1 MHALYRTGLVVTVLA
16 CGMAVSC
23 GKNPASPSQNTPPT
37 LPGVDPATVLFVDDF
52 DAENNGVGII
62 NWANWANWNVLDGCV
77 DLHGN
82 DFFDV
87 QPGTGLYVDLDG
99 TCDAGG
105 TIETKAAFTL
115 PPGTYVLE
123 YWIAGNQRVTVAD
136 TVNVS
141 LGALFQEQLVLQPRD
156 RFALRT
162 RNITVASQ
170 TTARIRFQNLGGD
183 LQGALVDLVRL
194 RRES

>member
-16 CGMAVSC
+16 CGMAVGC
-23 GKNPASPSQNTPPT
+23 GKNPAAPSQNTPPT
-37 LPGVDPATVLFVDDF
+37 LPTVDPATVLFLENF
-52 DAENNGVGII
+52 DAENNGVGIY
-62 NWANWANWNVLDGCV
+62 NWASLANWNVLDGCV

-87 QPGTGLYVDLDG
+87 QPGAGLYVDLDG

-105 TIETKAAFTL
+105 TIETKTAFTL
-115 PPGTYVLE
+115 PAGTYVFE
-123 YWIAGNQRVTVAD
+123 FFMAGNQRNDISD
-136 TVNVS
+136 TVIVS
-141 LGALFQEQLVLQPRD
+141 VGSVFQEQFVLQPRD
-156 RFALRT
+156 QFGLRT
-162 RNITVASQ
+162 RNISVAAQ

-194 RRES
+194 RRVS